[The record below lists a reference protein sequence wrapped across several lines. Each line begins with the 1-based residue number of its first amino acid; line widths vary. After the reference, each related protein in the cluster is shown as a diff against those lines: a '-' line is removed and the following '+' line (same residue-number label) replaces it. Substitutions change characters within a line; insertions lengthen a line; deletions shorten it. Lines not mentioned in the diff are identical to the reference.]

1 MFEKKLELQNAL
13 VEAEE
18 ALNQHTVEL
27 ADAGAVQGYVEE
39 LRKLL
44 ESSEI
49 MEQKTFLRS
58 FVEGVEV
65 GGGEVTVKYKI
76 PFVDGGGDGERV
88 GVLPFIQD
96 GSPASKSFRF
106 VPDFHLIR

>member
-96 GSPASKSFRF
+96 GSPASKSHKPFRNF
-106 VPDFHLIR
+106 